1 MENELRDTANKLRI
15 LTDAAYAQAAASELS
30 ALDITS
36 WRLHLHHEAIWA
48 MAAQQEAAYRALLS
62 EHVVAQTAALTRI
75 ADALERVLALPTGD
89 GKSRPA
95 A

>member
-1 MENELRDTANKLRI
+1 MENELNDMVDDMRSLVDANHAQLAANEVSDT
-15 LTDAAYAQAAASELS
+15 DMM
-30 ALDITS
+30 S

-75 ADALERVLALPTGD
+75 ADALERVLLTG
-89 GKSRPA
+89 GVA
-95 A
+95 